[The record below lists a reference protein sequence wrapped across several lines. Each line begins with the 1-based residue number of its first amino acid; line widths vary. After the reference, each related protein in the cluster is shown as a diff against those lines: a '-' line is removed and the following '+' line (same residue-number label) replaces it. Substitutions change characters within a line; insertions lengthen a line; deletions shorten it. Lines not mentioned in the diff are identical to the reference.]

1 MTAERAVR
9 ILNAE
14 AGYEKWSRAEAAAL
28 LDGLRSVRNAA
39 RSARK
44 PTTLAPVATRSTSAS
59 AIEEVASCG

>member
-14 AGYEKWSRAEAAAL
+14 AGYEKWSREEAAAL

-44 PTTLAPVATRSTSAS
+44 PTTLAPVATRSTSA
-59 AIEEVASCG
+59 IEEVASCG